1 MNIESAP
8 PKVFISYSH
17 DSQTHKEKV
26 LELADRLRKDGV
38 DATIDRYEESPPEG
52 WQRWMLDRVEE
63 SDFVLVA
70 CTEQYDRRFRSKE
83 EVGKGKGVTWEGGVI
98 IQELYDAQGKNSKF
112 IPITLNSESGDFI
125 PNPLRSATNY
135 RLENDAGYEL
145 LYRRLTN
152 QPQTTKP
159 DLGKLITLPH
169 RASKQNFSDNSFNTK
184 IGDFDNLILHR
195 FPTTS
200 NFDMIEIIQQCRR
213 EIIDKKGL
221 IGLSICCS
229 DNNFL
234 KNFCERLRQKSRGNI
249 QIRQTISIKP
259 QVSSVKRAVESIGK
273 YKQVL
278 NNSDI
283 VCPIRID
290 VDNPNSNIIKDF
302 WLEVQ
307 DIIGSGF
314 DRRLIIIMIGSQD
327 CIFPSDVFS
336 LPPPQ
341 FNKVHVT
348 DWIGDLTLALH
359 GMETMKGWEEIAD
372 IWIDKMH
379 EHCQRDDDPHMEVSL
394 VYEHLDFILSELNC
408 LKEKPAISPQDFLQR
423 IYL

>member
-1 MNIESAP
+1 MN
-8 PKVFISYSH
+8 YS
-17 DSQTHKEKV
+17 
-26 LELADRLRKDGV
+26 
-38 DATIDRYEESPPEG
+38 
-52 WQRWMLDRVEE
+52 
-63 SDFVLVA
+63 
-70 CTEQYDRRFRSKE
+70 
-83 EVGKGKGVTWEGGVI
+83 
-98 IQELYDAQGKNSKF
+98 
-112 IPITLNSESGDFI
+112 
-125 PNPLRSATNY
+125 
-135 RLENDAGYEL
+135 
-145 LYRRLTN
+145 
-152 QPQTTKP
+152 
-159 DLGKLITLPH
+159 DLGKIRKLVYDALE
-169 RASKQNFSDNSFNTK
+169 
-184 IGDFDNLILHR
+184 IGDLLNLCFDEFKSIYDNFKNSSDRNCIIRELVDYAHRHNKIDKLLQSIERISPKIYQEFRTKNSQNRSPQQHSILHS
-195 FPTTS
+195 FPATS
-200 NFDMIEIIQQCRR
+200 NFDLIEIVEQCRL

-229 DNNFL
+229 DNSFL

-278 NNSDI
+278 NNSDV

-290 VDNPNSNIIKDF
+290 VENSNSNIIKDF
-302 WLEVQ
+302 WVEVQ

-314 DRRLIIIMIGSQD
+314 DRRLIIIMMGSQD
-327 CIFPSDVFS
+327 CLFPSGVFS

-348 DWIGDLTLALH
+348 DWISDLTLSLH
-359 GMETMKGWEEIAD
+359 GMQTMNGWEEVAD

-379 EHCQRDDDPHMEVSL
+379 EHCQCDDPHTEIGL
-394 VYEHLDFILSELNC
+394 VYEHLDFILSELNW